1 MGVGKLSENVGMV
14 ICDNLVVLP
23 WLFFLGFHHY
33 MFFQVFYNLF
43 LFFFEGEKSMDGC
56 VDGNCNVPELR
67 ICEFCLFPI
76 EDVSGGQTFA
86 PSVV

>member
-1 MGVGKLSENVGMV
+1 
-14 ICDNLVVLP
+14 
-23 WLFFLGFHHY
+23 

-56 VDGNCNVPELR
+56 ADGNCNVPELR

-86 PSVV
+86 CSVV

>member
-1 MGVGKLSENVGMV
+1 
-14 ICDNLVVLP
+14 
-23 WLFFLGFHHY
+23 
-33 MFFQVFYNLF
+33 
-43 LFFFEGEKSMDGC
+43 MDGC
-56 VDGNCNVPELR
+56 VNGNCNVPELR

>member
-1 MGVGKLSENVGMV
+1 MITL
-14 ICDNLVVLP
+14 
-23 WLFFLGFHHY
+23 WYFLGY
-33 MFFQVFYNLF
+33 FFGVSIITCSFRF
-43 LFFFEGEKSMDGC
+43 SITCFCSFFEGKKSMDGC